1 MDKAHGI
8 IIRTTDYKDKDK
20 ILTIF
25 TGGGI
30 ITATAKGVRSAS
42 SKLKSYTTVMTLCDF
57 SFVESNGRLVLS
69 GAEYID
75 NFYDA
80 WGDFDKNSAI
90 TFCFE
95 LSEKCFVK
103 EDNTV
108 EEFLMLLKSLK
119 EIVYGESIPIC
130 SALKYGIYCA
140 ERVGVDYSGINDFDS
155 DTYAILK
162 AFCAVNSDEVGS
174 LQFSENAIK
183 KALSLLHVVLK
194 NYLGVNIVA
203 VKNLIDS

>member
-1 MDKAHGI
+1 MDRAHGI
-8 IIRTTDYKDKDK
+8 VIRTTDYKDKDK

-42 SKLKSYTTVMTLCDF
+42 SKLKCYTTVMTLCDF
-57 SFVESNGRLVLS
+57 TFTESNGRLVLS

-103 EDNTV
+103 EDNTA
-108 EEFLMLLKSLK
+108 EEFLTLLKVVK
-119 EIVYGESIPIC
+119 ETVYGESVPVC
-130 SALKYGIYCA
+130 SALKYAIYCA
-140 ERVGVDYSGINDFDS
+140 ERIGVDYSEINDFDS

-162 AFCAVNSDEVGS
+162 AFSAVNPDEVGS

-183 KALSLLHVVLK
+183 KALSVLHIVLK

-203 VKNLIDS
+203 VKNLIET